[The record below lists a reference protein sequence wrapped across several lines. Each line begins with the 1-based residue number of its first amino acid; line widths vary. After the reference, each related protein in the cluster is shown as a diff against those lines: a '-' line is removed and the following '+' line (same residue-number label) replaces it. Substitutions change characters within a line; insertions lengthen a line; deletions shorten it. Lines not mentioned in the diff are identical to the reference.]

1 MSVGQELRRRLAG
14 WFWFSVSHA
23 IETLARLSVIIRRDL
38 LWKICS
44 QGGLLVWMASWCW
57 PNGNPLQYSCLENPM
72 DRGNLRAPVHG
83 AAGVRHDW
91 ATFTTIGRRAQSLAT
106 LDVSVRLLEYLTACA
121 GFPARKWQNR
131 EKAPSPMTKPQKT
144 QRNYSNT
151 LTVTKPALFGVQGD
165 GYRAWR
171 LIAGPQGAILK
182 AAYLNLNLRSCEY
195 AVEALVLCLEDE
207 ELFYPQRMKATFSKR
222 QEWGCEPKSSA
233 GRLSVHTS
241 QNGLRA
247 AQTQSPL

>member
-23 IETLARLSVIIRRDL
+23 NETLARLSVIIRHDL

-44 QGGLLVWMASWCW
+44 QGGLLVWMANWCW
-57 PNGNPLQYSCLENPM
+57 PNGNPLQYSCSENPM
-72 DRGNLRAPVHG
+72 DRGTLRAPVHG
-83 AAGVRHDW
+83 ATGVRHDW

-144 QRNYSNT
+144 HSVIILTLWWSLSQPCSACKGTVTEHDSSLLVLREPSWRLPT
-151 LTVTKPALFGVQGD
+151 LT
-165 GYRAWR
+165 W
-171 LIAGPQGAILK
+171 I
-182 AAYLNLNLRSCEY
+182 
-195 AVEALVLCLEDE
+195 
-207 ELFYPQRMKATFSKR
+207 
-222 QEWGCEPKSSA
+222 
-233 GRLSVHTS
+233 
-241 QNGLRA
+241 
-247 AQTQSPL
+247 